1 MEVVERVFE
10 KRLRRIVSADEMQLS
25 LMPEKGII
33 DAVFIM
39 KRMQEEYHAK
49 GNKLYICFCGPRES
63 ICLSNKESVA
73 MGFEEERNTT
83 SFG

>member
-1 MEVVERVFE
+1 MEVVERLFE
-10 KRLRRIVSADEMQLS
+10 KRFSRIVSADEMQLS

-49 GNKLYICFCGPRES
+49 GNKLYICFVDLE
-63 ICLSNKESVA
+63 KA
-73 MGFEEERNTT
+73 FA
-83 SFG
+83 